1 MGKKEKREV
10 APATKTK
17 SSLPAKAGLTRR
29 DLLKNGA
36 TLGAARA
43 LLSGCAKTKAVPEPL
58 SESNLIGASELS
70 GETLSPE
77 RIRAMRAL
85 FEFNLKHLQ
94 IMREFDPD
102 EEEPLT
108 MFRI

>member
-1 MGKKEKREV
+1 MTKEEKSKEKRAERR
-10 APATKTK
+10 K
-17 SSLPAKAGLTRR
+17 LNLTRR
-29 DLLKNGA
+29 DLLKSGV
-36 TLGAARA
+36 TFGAAGT
-43 LLSGCAKTKAVPEPL
+43 LLSGCAKTNPVPEPL

-94 IMREFDPD
+94 VLREFDPD

-108 MFRI
+108 MFHL